1 MVIISVIL
9 TQKNRKQGKSML
21 KNYILSLSILS
32 AILFQGCSDNKE
44 KTENAQSVNQLVSTK
59 EYVLTGIDQKQ
70 YVVKK
75 EGTGFILEGANDKI
89 VIFDIFAT
97 WCPPCRAVAPHLSS
111 LQEKYKEDIIVI
123 GVTIEDNIQNSKL
136 QEFAEKYNAKYI
148 LVNSDQNRR
157 LSDEIVKELG
167 LGDRY
172 PIPTMAMYKNA
183 KLINHYVGAT
193 AEEFIESDI
202 KNALGK

>member
-1 MVIISVIL
+1 
-9 TQKNRKQGKSML
+9 ML

-75 EGTGFILEGANDKI
+75 EGAGFILEGANDKI

-136 QEFAEKYNAKYI
+136 QEFA
-148 LVNSDQNRR
+148 
-157 LSDEIVKELG
+157 
-167 LGDRY
+167 
-172 PIPTMAMYKNA
+172 
-183 KLINHYVGAT
+183 
-193 AEEFIESDI
+193 
-202 KNALGK
+202 